1 MGRTG
6 MRDERYLYEQAP
18 VGKAIISLT
27 VPTVIS
33 QLITVIYNAADT
45 FFIGQLNDPSQ
56 VAAASL
62 CMPPFIL
69 LTGIA
74 NLFGIGGS
82 SLISRCLGIGEKE
95 KAKRA
100 AAFCI
105 WSAAAVAL
113 LYGLLFLLLKPYVLP
128 LLGARA
134 STYGYCYSYLFWTV
148 TLGAVPTV
156 MNACLAHLI
165 RSEGLSR
172 QAGFGVIL
180 GGLLN
185 ILLDPIFIF
194 VLRLE
199 IVGAA
204 MATALSNLVA
214 MLYFVLIV
222 CLRRG
227 RTVITASP
235 RFFTL
240 RHGIP
245 REVCAVGLPNFV
257 MNLLGIF
264 SNTVLNNLMATYSDA
279 AIAGMGIAKKV
290 DMLTFAVSMGMTQGV
305 LSLIGYNYS
314 AKNHAR
320 MVKVIKTTFLYTM
333 VVAVCTTLFLYF
345 CAAPV
350 SRVFIADVETITY
363 GQHFIRVLCLIC
375 PMQATSMVVI
385 TTLQAIGKK
394 AKPLLLSLMRK
405 GTLDLP
411 FMFLLNGL
419 TGAMGV
425 AWATPIAESIA
436 CIVSLFLFAPIFR
449 RMLAQAKASSSNTAS
464 ASNVG
469 EAGDVVAPPKAES
482 GNP

>member
-1 MGRTG
+1 
-6 MRDERYLYEQAP
+6 
-18 VGKAIISLT
+18 
-27 VPTVIS
+27 
-33 QLITVIYNAADT
+33 
-45 FFIGQLNDPSQ
+45 
-56 VAAASL
+56 
-62 CMPPFIL
+62 
-69 LTGIA
+69 
-74 NLFGIGGS
+74 
-82 SLISRCLGIGEKE
+82 
-95 KAKRA
+95 
-100 AAFCI
+100 
-105 WSAAAVAL
+105 
-113 LYGLLFLLLKPYVLP
+113 
-128 LLGARA
+128 
-134 STYGYCYSYLFWTV
+134 
-148 TLGAVPTV
+148 

-235 RFFTL
+235 GFFTL

-464 ASNVG
+464 ASNAG
-469 EAGDVVAPPKAES
+469 ETGDVVALPKAES